1 MFDGVMDPAP
11 ESTKIRWQI
20 EITGTI
26 TTDSYYPYTMVTDL
40 GPRGGRQVWPR
51 LPSVEVQGWCPLPLW
66 RHNMTIYCL
75 IYIGNSHTIHCM
87 CFSKLRAITFI
98 STFFFYFPVSQ
109 SYFFVYWYLVHDLLY
124 LNCIWNRVYMCVRFV
139 YLQFYWPSISKWRSL
154 LKKMGG

>member
-51 LPSVEVQGWCPLPLW
+51 LPGVEVQGWCPLPLW
-66 RHNMTIYCL
+66 THNMTIYCL
-75 IYIGNSHTIHCM
+75 INSGNPHTIHCM
-87 CFSKLRAITFI
+87 CFSKLIAITFI
-98 STFFFYFPVSQ
+98 STFFFTFLLANHTFCVLISCTRFTP
-109 SYFFVYWYLVHDLLY
+109 FELY
-124 LNCIWNRVYMCVRFV
+124 LGKGLHVCKICLFTNSIDHQ
-139 YLQFYWPSISKWRSL
+139 YLNEDL
-154 LKKMGG
+154 C